1 MCGREMKR
9 NGGLG
14 VETGVSGVLVRQV
27 PYILPPLKKRF
38 RPLNLDNTIVM
49 GREITNE
56 VGGIIW
62 PRWRPAGVCTW
73 ARR

>member
-1 MCGREMKR
+1 MREGDEEEWR
-9 NGGLG
+9 VRGGDWSQRSLSKAG
-14 VETGVSGVLVRQV
+14 SLH
-27 PYILPPLKKRF
+27 PPPLKKRF

-56 VGGIIW
+56 GGGIIW

-73 ARR
+73 ERN